1 MLSSVGQEKFHL
13 NIGLQ
18 PLELNHIIASSSSYF
33 TQQQS
38 AMEARTIVHI
48 FIDQIQEKN

>member
-18 PLELNHIIASSSSYF
+18 PLELIHIIASSSYF

>member
-1 MLSSVGQEKFHL
+1 MLPSSVGQEKFHL

-18 PLELNHIIASSSSYF
+18 ARIESYNYLLL